1 MDWLA
6 RARREIPECTR
17 GHTAVTAVGGISAV
31 SAVRPGVP
39 CPEAEPSFGST
50 GSAARAGPPDA
61 ECLREEFEERAA
73 ILEFDGGL
81 NRAEAERLAWELVLT
96 RHTVH

>member
-6 RARREIPECTR
+6 RARREIPECSR
-17 GHTAVTAVGGISAV
+17 RRTAVTAVGGISAV
-31 SAVRPGVP
+31 LAVRPRGERPEEVP
-39 CPEAEPSFGST
+39 PFGSI
-50 GSAARAGPPDA
+50 GSAAGRESLDSAA
-61 ECLREEFEERAA
+61 MREEFEERAA

-81 NRAEAERLAWELVLT
+81 SREAAERLAWELVVV